1 MMLLFLMCIENVE
14 DRSKLE
20 ELYVKYHRYMYFIA
34 YDILKDPHS
43 AQDAVQTAILKVVK
57 YLDRINDIDCN
68 KTKHLIVTIIKSTS
82 IDLYRQKKK
91 ETNLHSD
98 FVDELTD
105 YKASNIEDLVIKTSE
120 VHELLRKLIVINPD
134 YADILTLKF
143 YHDFNDK
150 EIAQLLN
157 ISHEN
162 ARVRLFR
169 AKAALKKIIGSERS
183 KDSEYKGMCENE
195 GSY

>member
-14 DRSKLE
+14 DRTKLE
-20 ELYVKYHRYMYFIA
+20 EIYVKYHRYMYFIA
-34 YDILKDPHS
+34 HDILRDPHS
-43 AQDAVQTAILKVVK
+43 AQDAVQTAIMKVVK
-57 YLDRINDIDCN
+57 FLDRINDIDCN

-98 FVDELTD
+98 LVDEITHFQ
-105 YKASNIEDLVIKTSE
+105 ASNIEDLVIKTSE
-120 VHELLRKLIVINPD
+120 VHELMRKLIVINPD
-134 YADILTLKF
+134 YANILTLKF

-183 KDSEYKGMCENE
+183 KDLEYKGMCENE

>member
-14 DRSKLE
+14 DRTKLE

-34 YDILKDPHS
+34 LDILSDPHT

-57 YLDRINDIDCN
+57 YLDRIKDIDCN
-68 KTKHLIVTIIKSTS
+68 KTKHLIVTIVRSTS

-98 FVDELTD
+98 LVDEITD
-105 YKASNIEDLVIKTSE
+105 FKSSNIEDLVIKANE
-120 VHELLRKLIVINPD
+120 ANEILRKLVKINPD
-134 YADILTLKF
+134 YAEILTLKF

-162 ARVRLFR
+162 ARVRLLR
-169 AKAALKKIIGSERS
+169 AKAALKKIIGSERL
-183 KDSEYKGMCENE
+183 KDLEYKGMCENE

>member
-1 MMLLFLMCIENVE
+1 MMLLFLMCIENVK

-20 ELYVKYHRYMYFIA
+20 ELYVKYHKYMYFVA
-34 YDILKDPHS
+34 HDILRDPHS
-43 AQDAVQTAILKVVK
+43 AQDAVQTTILKVVK

-68 KTKHLIVTIIKSTS
+68 KTKHLIVTIVRNTS

-91 ETNLHSD
+91 ETNLYSD
-98 FVDELTD
+98 LVDEITD
-105 YKASNIEDLVIKTSE
+105 FQASNIEDLVIKASE
-120 VHELLRKLIVINPD
+120 VHELLRKLIEINPD

-150 EIAQLLN
+150 EIAQLLD
-157 ISHEN
+157 ISHEY

-169 AKAALKKIIGSERS
+169 AKAALKKIIASERS

>member
-1 MMLLFLMCIENVE
+1 MLLFLMCIENVE
-14 DRSKLE
+14 DRTKLE
-20 ELYVKYHRYMYFIA
+20 EIYVKYHRTMYFIA
-34 YDILKDPHS
+34 HDILRDPHT
-43 AQDAVQTAILKVVK
+43 AQDAVQTAILKVVN
-57 YLDRINDIDCN
+57 YLDRIKDIDCN
-68 KTKHLIVTIIKSTS
+68 KTKHLIVTIVKSTS
-82 IDLYRQKKK
+82 IDLYRKRKK

-98 FVDELTD
+98 FVNELTD
-105 YKASNIEDLVIKTSE
+105 YKASNIEDLIIKTSE
-120 VHELLRKLIVINPD
+120 VHELLSKLIKINPD

-169 AKAALKKIIGSERS
+169 ATAALKKIIGSERS
-183 KDSEYKGMCENE
+183 KDLEVKGMSENE

>member
-1 MMLLFLMCIENVE
+1 MLLFLMCIENVE
-14 DRSKLE
+14 DRTKLE
-20 ELYVKYHRYMYFIA
+20 EIYVKYHRTMYFIA
-34 YDILKDPHS
+34 HDILRDPHT
-43 AQDAVQTAILKVVK
+43 AQDAVQTAILKVVN
-57 YLDRINDIDCN
+57 YLDRIKDIDCN
-68 KTKHLIVTIIKSTS
+68 KTKHLIVTIVKSTS
-82 IDLYRQKKK
+82 IDLYRKRKK

-98 FVDELTD
+98 FVNELTD
-105 YKASNIEDLVIKTSE
+105 YKASNIEDLIIKTSE
-120 VHELLRKLIVINPD
+120 VHELLSKLIKINPD

-183 KDSEYKGMCENE
+183 KDLEVKGMSENE

>member
-1 MMLLFLMCIENVE
+1 VN
-14 DRSKLE
+14 
-20 ELYVKYHRYMYFIA
+20 
-34 YDILKDPHS
+34 
-43 AQDAVQTAILKVVK
+43 
-57 YLDRINDIDCN
+57 
-68 KTKHLIVTIIKSTS
+68 
-82 IDLYRQKKK
+82 
-91 ETNLHSD
+91 
-98 FVDELTD
+98 ELTD
-105 YKASNIEDLVIKTSE
+105 YKASNIEDLIIKTSE
-120 VHELLRKLIVINPD
+120 VHELLSKLIKINPD

-183 KDSEYKGMCENE
+183 KDLVVEGMCENE
-195 GSY
+195 GSF